1 MLRSM
6 FAGVSGLRSHQ
17 VMMDV
22 VGNNIANVNTVG
34 YKSSGAIFSDV
45 LSQTVRGAGLGS
57 LGTSGGSNP
66 SQIGLG
72 VRLQAIQMSFSQ
84 GATQLTGRSTD
95 FAIQGDG
102 LFVVDVA
109 GSQAFARAGSFS
121 LDSLGQLTTPE
132 GGLVQGW
139 GAIGG
144 LVNTNA
150 SISSL
155 RIPVGQTIP
164 ADTTNVVNIGGN
176 LPSNADDGSGVPPAA
191 VISSSINVYNS
202 LGTAIPLRIDYT
214 KVPNTAGN
222 VDWEVSAFD
231 PDGNQIAGPLTLQFG
246 QAPPSSGEIVTPS
259 NRVLNLSAAQLAT
272 IQVGGSTPA
281 GGFDTGG
288 VDLNFGTATGA
299 DRLTGASGTSSVS
312 ALSQDGAPIGTLVSF
327 GVSQEGLIS
336 GVFNNGKNQQL
347 GQIAM
352 ANFANPGGLE
362 KTGGSLYR
370 ATVNSGNAQIGT
382 AGSGGRGTLSGG
394 TVEMS
399 NVDLAA
405 EFTNL
410 IVAQRGFQ
418 ANSRIITASDEI
430 LQDLVNMKR

>member
-34 YKSSGAIFSDV
+34 YKSSSATFSDV
-45 LSQTVRGAGLGS
+45 LSQTVRGAGLAS
-57 LGTSGGSNP
+57 LGTQGGSNEA
-66 SQIGLG
+66 QVGLG

-102 LFVVDVA
+102 LFVVNV
-109 GSQAFARAGSFS
+109 GGTQAFSRAGSFS
-121 LDSLGQLTTPE
+121 LDSLGQLVTPE

-139 GAIGG
+139 QATNGV
-144 LVNTNA
+144 VNTNA
-150 SISSL
+150 SISGM

-164 ADTTNVVNIGGN
+164 ADTTNSIQIGGN
-176 LPSNADDGSGVPPAA
+176 LPSNAADGVTAVPAA
-191 VISSSINVYNS
+191 VISSSINVFNS
-202 LGTAIPLRIDYT
+202 LGTSIPLRVDYT

-222 VDWEVSAFD
+222 VDWNVKVYD
-231 PDGNQIAGPLTLQFG
+231 PDGNQIAGPMTLQFS
-246 QAPPSSGEIVTPS
+246 QSNGEIAVPAT
-259 NRVLNLSAAQLAT
+259 RTLNLSAAQLST
-272 IQVGGSTPA
+272 IQVGGASPSGT
-281 GGFDTGG
+281 FDATGI
-288 VDLNFGTATGA
+288 DLNLGTATGA
-299 DRLTGASGTSSVS
+299 DRLTGASGTNSVS

-327 GVSQEGLIS
+327 GVSQEGLVS

-347 GQIAM
+347 GQIAL
-352 ANFANPGGLE
+352 ATFANPGGLE
-362 KTGGSLYR
+362 KAGGSLYHS
-370 ATVNSGNAQIGT
+370 TVNSGNAIIGT
-382 AGSGGRGTLSGG
+382 AGTGGRGTMSGG

-418 ANSRIITASDEI
+418 ANSRIITASDEV
-430 LQDLVNMKR
+430 LQDLVNMKH

>member
-57 LGTSGGSNP
+57 LGTAGGSNP

-109 GSQAFARAGSFS
+109 GTQAFARAGSFS

-139 GAIGG
+139 GAVGG
-144 LVNTNA
+144 LVNTNS
-150 SISSL
+150 SITSL

-164 ADTTNVVNIGGN
+164 ADTTNTVNIGGN
-176 LPSNADDGSGVPPAA
+176 LPSNAEDGSGTLPAA

-202 LGTAIPLRIDYT
+202 LGTAIPLRVDYT

-222 VDWEVSAFD
+222 VDWQVSAFD
-231 PDGNQIAGPLTLQFG
+231 PDGNQIAGPLTLRFN
-246 QAPPSSGEIVTPS
+246 QADGEIGTPAT
-259 NRVLNLSAAQLAT
+259 RILNISTAQLAT
-272 IQVGGSTPA
+272 IQVGGTTPA
-281 GGFDTGG
+281 GGFDASGI
-288 VDLNFGTATGA
+288 DLNLGTATGA
-299 DRLTGASGTSSVS
+299 DRLTGASGTSSVT

-352 ANFANPGGLE
+352 ANFSNPGGLE

-382 AGSGGRGTLSGG
+382 AGTGGRGTMSGG